1 MPWVDAEKPAESE
14 PHVFSMPAHTSNAST
29 FITNLRLLDLDKQ
42 QDWPAITAQI
52 LTAKDAL
59 QNQKRRIQ
67 CVEWALYRLFE
78 IWDPQEAS
86 AVGLNLNRD
95 TGASCR

>member
-1 MPWVDAEKPAESE
+1 
-14 PHVFSMPAHTSNAST
+14 MPAHSSNASI
-29 FITNLRLLDLDKQ
+29 FITNLRLLDLDTQ
-42 QDWPAITAQI
+42 PDWPAITAQI

-78 IWDPQEAS
+78 IWDPEEAS
-86 AVGLNLNRD
+86 IVGPILGSD
-95 TGASCR
+95 IGSCIR